1 MGGSVLGLRE
11 AMMRHAA
18 AERTAL
24 ILAESGREIGYA
36 ELLASVEAYASGAEG
51 LERGQFAG
59 ILAPRGPEAIA
70 AFFGL
75 MQAGL
80 CPCFMEPKVAPEAT
94 ADRMNSV
101 GMTLLYEGEA
111 ALAALKRP
119 GRPNEYR
126 PGADDAAMMLFTS
139 GSTGRP
145 KGVVLTHANLAC
157 NARGVLAMTQVSPQ
171 DRLLHVMPLHHTNG
185 VNNQLILPFLAGAT
199 VVLAE
204 RFEADRVPGLIERF
218 GITYMTGV
226 PTMYSRLLP
235 HPAGHAPF
243 PSLRFLRCGSAP
255 ITPELHRE
263 IEAAFGCDLV
273 VSYGLS
279 EATCTSTMNPPGA
292 RRIGSV
298 GKVLEGQQ
306 VKLLR
311 PGTIEEV
318 GAGEEGEICIG
329 GPSLMRGYVGDGVEQ
344 PFDRGWLRS
353 GDLGRFDDAF
363 YLSITGR
370 IKDVIIRGGETL
382 SPALIEGVLTAHEAV
397 QACCVVGGPD
407 ADLGEVPVAFVVVRA
422 GMRVEA
428 AALQAHVAERLKRIY
443 APAAVHFVA
452 ALPEIGVGKVDR
464 KALRERLRPGSSQGR
479 N

>member
-1 MGGSVLGLRE
+1 MGGSVLGLKE
-11 AMMRHAA
+11 AMARHAA
-18 AERTAL
+18 EDRIAL
-24 ILAESGREIGYA
+24 IVAETGREIGYDA
-36 ELLASVEAYASGAEG
+36 LLASIDAYAAGARNLAKG
-51 LERGQFAG
+51 RFAG

-80 CPCFMEPKVAPEAT
+80 CPGFMEPRVAPEVT
-94 ADRMNSV
+94 ADRMASV
-101 GMTLLYEGEA
+101 GMTLLYEGEE
-111 ALAALKRP
+111 ALQALKRP
-119 GRPNEYR
+119 GDSNPYE
-126 PGADDAAMMLFTS
+126 PGPDDAAMMLFTS

-157 NARGVLAMTQVSPQ
+157 NAAGVLAMTGTGPD

-185 VNNQLILPFLAGAT
+185 INNQLIVPFLAGAT

-204 RFEADRVPGLIERF
+204 RFVAEAVPSLIEGY

-226 PTMYSRLLP
+226 PTLYSRLLP
-235 HPAGHAPF
+235 HLAGRVSFPA
-243 PSLRFLRCGSAP
+243 LRFLRCGSAP

-263 IEAAFGCDLV
+263 IEAAFGVDLV

-279 EATCTSTMNPPGA
+279 EATCTSTMNPPGN

-298 GKVLEGQQ
+298 GKVLDGQQ
-306 VKLLR
+306 VKLLK
-311 PGTIEEV
+311 PGTIDEAGE
-318 GAGEEGEICIG
+318 GEEGEICIG

-353 GDLGRFDDAF
+353 GDLGRFDPEG

-370 IKDVIIRGGETL
+370 IKDVIIRGGENL
-382 SPALIEGVLTAHEAV
+382 SPALIEGALVAHEAV
-397 QACCVVGGPD
+397 QACCVVGGPH
-407 ADLGEVPVAFVVVRA
+407 ADLGEVPVAFVVLRSGA
-422 GMRVEA
+422 EA
-428 AALQAHVAERLKRIY
+428 TAEILQTHVSDRLKRIY

-464 KALRERLRPGSSQGR
+464 KALREKLR
-479 N
+479 

>member
-1 MGGSVLGLRE
+1 MLSLRE
-11 AMMRHAA
+11 ALMRHAA
-18 AERTAL
+18 AGRTAL
-24 ILAESGREIGYA
+24 ILAESGREISYA

-51 LERGQFAG
+51 LAKGQFAG

-80 CPCFMEPKVAPEAT
+80 CPCFMEPKVAPEVT
-94 ADRMNSV
+94 ADRMASV

-119 GRPNEYR
+119 GIPSDYR
-126 PGADDAAMMLFTS
+126 PSPDDAAMMLFTS

-157 NARGVLAMTQVSPQ
+157 NAQGVLAMTGVTQD

-185 VNNQLILPFLAGAT
+185 VNNQLIVPFLAGAR

-204 RFEADRVPGLIERF
+204 RFEAERVPGLIETF

-235 HPAGHAPF
+235 HLAGHAPF

-255 ITPELHRE
+255 ITQDLHRE

-306 VKLLR
+306 VKLLG
-311 PGTIEEV
+311 PGTIDEV

-353 GDLGRFDDAF
+353 GDLGRFDEEG

-370 IKDVIIRGGETL
+370 IKDVIIRGGENL
-382 SPALIEGVLTAHEAV
+382 SPALIEGALLSHETV

-407 ADLGEVPVAFVVVRA
+407 VDLGEVPVAFVVLRA
-422 GMRVEA
+422 GMQVQAE
-428 AALQAHVAERLKRIY
+428 ALQAHVVERLKRIY
-443 APAAVHFVA
+443 APAAIHFVT

-464 KALRERLRPGSSQGR
+464 KALRQRLT
-479 N
+479 

>member
-1 MGGSVLGLRE
+1 MLGLRE
-11 AMMRHAA
+11 ALVRHAA
-18 AERTAL
+18 AGRTAL
-24 ILAESGREIGYA
+24 ILAESGRKIGYA
-36 ELLASVEAYASGAEG
+36 ELQASFDAYASGAHA

-80 CPCFMEPKVAPEAT
+80 CPCVMEPKLTPEIT
-94 ADRMNSV
+94 ADRMASV
-101 GMTLLYEGEA
+101 GMRLLYEGEA
-111 ALAALKRP
+111 ALATLKRP
-119 GRPNEYR
+119 GIPSDYQ
-126 PGADDAAMMLFTS
+126 PGPDDAAMMLFTS

-157 NARGVLAMTQVSPQ
+157 NAHGVLAMTGVTPQ

-185 VNNQLILPFLAGAT
+185 VNNQLIVPFLAGAT

-204 RFEADRVPGLIERF
+204 RFEADRVPGLIETF

-235 HPAGHAPF
+235 HLAGRAPF

-263 IEAAFGCDLV
+263 IEAAFGCQLV

-298 GKVLEGQQ
+298 GRVLDGQQ

-329 GPSLMRGYVGDGVEQ
+329 GPTLMRGYVGDGVEQ

-353 GDLGRFDDAF
+353 GDLGRFDSAG

-370 IKDVIIRGGETL
+370 IKDVIIRGGENL
-382 SPALIEGVLTAHEAV
+382 SPALIEGALTAHEAV
-397 QACCVVGGPD
+397 QAACVVGGPD
-407 ADLGEVPVAFVVVRA
+407 ADLGEVPVAFVVLRA
-422 GMRVEA
+422 GMQVEA
-428 AALQAHVAERLKRIY
+428 CALQAHVAERLQRIY
-443 APAAVHFVA
+443 APAAVHFVT

-464 KALRERLRPGSSQGR
+464 KALRERLRLG
-479 N
+479 

>member
-1 MGGSVLGLRE
+1 MLGLRE
-11 AMMRHAA
+11 ALMRHAA

-24 ILAESGREIGYA
+24 ILAESGREIGYG
-36 ELLASVEAYASGAEG
+36 ELLASVETYASGAEG
-51 LERGQFAG
+51 LAKGQFAG

-80 CPCFMEPKVAPEAT
+80 CPCFMEPKIAPEAT
-94 ADRMNSV
+94 ADRMASV
-101 GMTLLYEGEA
+101 GMTLLFEGEA
-111 ALAALKRP
+111 SLAALKRP
-119 GRPNEYR
+119 GIPSDYQ
-126 PGADDAAMMLFTS
+126 PGPDDAAMMLFTS

-157 NARGVLAMTQVSPQ
+157 NAQGVLVMTGVTPD

-185 VNNQLILPFLAGAT
+185 VNNQLIVPFLAGAT

-204 RFEADRVPGLIERF
+204 RFEADKVPGLIETY

-226 PTMYSRLLP
+226 PTLYSRLLP
-235 HPAGHAPF
+235 HLTGRAPF

-255 ITPELHRE
+255 ITQDLHRE

-298 GKVLEGQQ
+298 GQVLTGQQ

-311 PGTIEEV
+311 PGTVEEV

-329 GPSLMRGYVGDGVEQ
+329 GPSLMRFYVGDGVEQ

-353 GDLGRFDDAF
+353 GDLGRFDAEG

-370 IKDVIIRGGETL
+370 IKDVIIRGGENL
-382 SPALIEGVLTAHEAV
+382 SPALIEGALLSHETV

-407 ADLGEVPVAFVVVRA
+407 ADLGEVPVAFVVLRP
-422 GMRVEA
+422 GMLVGAEV
-428 AALQAHVAERLKRIY
+428 LQAHVIERLKRIY
-443 APAAVHFVA
+443 APAAVHFVT

-464 KALRERLRPGSSQGR
+464 KALRERLRPG
-479 N
+479 

>member
-1 MGGSVLGLRE
+1 MLGLRE
-11 AMMRHAA
+11 ALIRHAA
-18 AERTAL
+18 AGRTAL
-24 ILAESGREIGYA
+24 ILAESGREIGYT
-36 ELLASVEAYASGAEG
+36 ELLESVEAYASGAEG
-51 LERGQFAG
+51 LAKGAFAG

-75 MQAGL
+75 MLAGL
-80 CPCFMEPKVAPEAT
+80 CPCFMEPKVAPKAI
-94 ADRMNSV
+94 ADRMASV
-101 GMTLLYEGEA
+101 GMTLLFEGEA

-119 GRPNEYR
+119 GLPNQYK
-126 PGADDAAMMLFTS
+126 PGPDEAAMMLFTS

-145 KGVVLTHANLAC
+145 KGVVLTHANLAW
-157 NARGVLAMTQVSPQ
+157 NAQGVLAMTGVTPE

-185 VNNQLILPFLAGAT
+185 VNNQLIVPFLAGAT

-204 RFEADRVPGLIERF
+204 RFEADRVPGLIETF
-218 GITYMTGV
+218 GISYMTGV

-235 HPAGHAPF
+235 HLAGRAPF

-255 ITPELHRE
+255 ITPDLHRE

-298 GKVLEGQQ
+298 GTVLDGQQ

-311 PGTIEEV
+311 PGTIEEMD
-318 GAGEEGEICIG
+318 AGEEGEVCIA
-329 GPSLMRGYVGDGVEQ
+329 GPTLMRGYVGDGAER

-353 GDLGRFDDAF
+353 GDLGRFDAEG

-382 SPALIEGVLTAHEAV
+382 SPALIESALTEHEAV

-407 ADLGEVPVAFVVVRA
+407 ADLGEVPVAFVVLR
-422 GMRVEA
+422 A
-428 AALQAHVAERLKRIY
+428 AAETTVEMLQAHVTEKLKRIY
-443 APAAVHFVA
+443 APAAVHFVT

-464 KALRERLRPGSSQGR
+464 KALRERLRLG
-479 N
+479 

>member
-1 MGGSVLGLRE
+1 MLGLRE
-11 AMMRHAA
+11 ALVRHAA
-18 AERTAL
+18 AGRTAL
-24 ILAESGREIGYA
+24 ILAESGRKIGYA
-36 ELLASVEAYASGAEG
+36 ELQASVDAYASGAHA

-80 CPCFMEPKVAPEAT
+80 CPCVMEPKLTPEIT
-94 ADRMNSV
+94 ADRMASV
-101 GMTLLYEGEA
+101 GMRLLYEGEA
-111 ALAALKRP
+111 ALATLKRP
-119 GRPNEYR
+119 GIPSDYQ
-126 PGADDAAMMLFTS
+126 PGPDDAAMMLFTS

-157 NARGVLAMTQVSPQ
+157 NAHGVLAMTGVTPQ

-185 VNNQLILPFLAGAT
+185 VNNQLIVPFLAGAT

-204 RFEADRVPGLIERF
+204 RFEADRVPGLIETF

-226 PTMYSRLLP
+226 PTMYLRLLP
-235 HPAGHAPF
+235 HLAGRAPF

-263 IEAAFGCDLV
+263 IEAAFGCQLV

-298 GKVLEGQQ
+298 GRVLDGQQ

-329 GPSLMRGYVGDGVEQ
+329 GPTLMRGYVGDGVEQ

-353 GDLGRFDDAF
+353 GDLGRFDSAG

-370 IKDVIIRGGETL
+370 IKDVIIRGGENL
-382 SPALIEGVLTAHEAV
+382 SPALIEGALTAHEAV
-397 QACCVVGGPD
+397 QAACVVGGPD
-407 ADLGEVPVAFVVVRA
+407 ADLGEVPVAFVVLRA
-422 GMRVEA
+422 GMQVEA
-428 AALQAHVAERLKRIY
+428 CALQAHVAERLQRIY
-443 APAAVHFVA
+443 APAAVHFVT

-464 KALRERLRPGSSQGR
+464 KALRERLRLG
-479 N
+479 

>member
-1 MGGSVLGLRE
+1 MLGLRE
-11 AMMRHAA
+11 ALVRHARA
-18 AERTAL
+18 DRIAL

-36 ELLASVEAYASGAEG
+36 ELLASIEAYAAGAAV
-51 LERGQFAG
+51 LAKGQFAG

-80 CPCFMEPKVAPEAT
+80 CPCFMEPKLTPEVT
-94 ADRMNSV
+94 ADRMASV
-101 GMTLLYEGEA
+101 GMTLLYEGDA
-111 ALAALKRP
+111 ALAALKKPTVP
-119 GRPNEYR
+119 GDDP
-126 PGADDAAMMLFTS
+126 PGPDDAAMMLFTS

-157 NARGVLAMTQVSPQ
+157 NARGVLAMTGVTPE

-185 VNNQLILPFLAGAT
+185 VNNQLIVPFLAGAT

-204 RFEADRVPGLIERF
+204 RFDAEKVPAQIETH
-218 GITYMTGV
+218 GVTYMTGV
-226 PTMYSRLLP
+226 PTLYSRLLP
-235 HPAGHAPF
+235 HVVGRAPF
-243 PSLRFLRCGSAP
+243 PTLRFLRCGSAP

-263 IEAAFGCDLV
+263 IEAAFGVDLV

-279 EATCTSTMNPPGA
+279 EATCTSTMNPPGQ
-292 RRIGSV
+292 RKIGSV
-298 GKVLEGQQ
+298 GKVLDGQQ
-306 VKLLR
+306 IRLLR
-311 PGTIEEV
+311 PGAVEEV

-353 GDLGRFDDAF
+353 GDLGRFDDEG

-370 IKDVIIRGGETL
+370 IKDVIIRGGENL
-382 SPALIEGVLTAHEAV
+382 SPALIEGVLATHEAV

-407 ADLGEVPVAFVVVRA
+407 ADLGEVPVAFVVLRG
-422 GMRVEA
+422 GMQVEA
-428 AALQAHVAERLKRIY
+428 ETLKAHVTERLKRVY
-443 APAAVHFVA
+443 APAAIHFVMT
-452 ALPEIGVGKVDR
+452 LPEIGVGKVDR
-464 KALRERLRPGSSQGR
+464 KTLRERLRLE
-479 N
+479 

>member
-1 MGGSVLGLRE
+1 MIGLRE
-11 AMMRHAA
+11 ALIRHAA
-18 AERTAL
+18 AGRTAL
-24 ILAESGREIGYA
+24 ILAESGREIGYGD
-36 ELLASVEAYASGAEG
+36 LLASIEAYASGAEE
-51 LERGQFAG
+51 LERGQFVG

-80 CPCFMEPKVAPEAT
+80 CPCFMEPKLAPDVT
-94 ADRMNSV
+94 RDRMASV
-101 GMTLLYEGEA
+101 GMTLLYQGEA

-119 GRPNEYR
+119 GLPTDYQ
-126 PGADDAAMMLFTS
+126 PGPDQAAMMLFTS

-145 KGVVLTHANLAC
+145 KGVVLSHANLAC
-157 NARGVLAMTQVSPQ
+157 NARGVLAMTGVTPE
-171 DRLLHVMPLHHTNG
+171 DRLLHMMPLHHTNG
-185 VNNQLILPFLAGAT
+185 VNNQLIVPFLAGAT
-199 VVLAE
+199 VVLVE
-204 RFEADRVPGLIERF
+204 RFEADRVPGLIETF

-226 PTMYSRLLP
+226 PTMYSRLLAP
-235 HPAGHAPF
+235 VAGRAPF

-263 IEAAFGCDLV
+263 IEAAFGCDLI

-298 GKVLEGQQ
+298 GRVLDGQQ
-306 VKLLR
+306 VTLLR
-311 PGTIEEV
+311 PGTIEEI
-318 GAGEEGEICIG
+318 GAGEEGEICIA
-329 GPSLMRGYVGDGVEQ
+329 GPTLMRGYVGDGVEQ

-353 GDLGRFDDAF
+353 GDLGRFDEEG

-370 IKDVIIRGGETL
+370 IKDVIVRGGETL

-407 ADLGEVPVAFVVVRA
+407 ADLGEVPVAFIVLRA
-422 GMRVEA
+422 GMQVEA
-428 AALQAHVAERLKRIY
+428 EALRAHVAERLKRIY
-443 APAAVHFVA
+443 APASVHFVP

-464 KALRERLRPGSSQGR
+464 KALRERLWRA
-479 N
+479 

>member
-1 MGGSVLGLRE
+1 MIGLRE
-11 AMMRHAA
+11 ALMRHAA
-18 AERTAL
+18 AGRTAL

-36 ELLASVEAYASGAEG
+36 ELFASVEAYALGAAG
-51 LERGQFAG
+51 LAKGQFIG

-94 ADRMNSV
+94 ADRMKSV
-101 GMTLLYEGEA
+101 GMTLLYEGEP

-119 GRPNEYR
+119 GIPSDYQ
-126 PGADDAAMMLFTS
+126 PGPDDAAMMLFTS

-157 NARGVLAMTQVSPQ
+157 NAQGVLAMTGVTPE

-185 VNNQLILPFLAGAT
+185 VNNQLIVPFLAGAT
-199 VVLAE
+199 VVLVD
-204 RFEADRVPGLIERF
+204 RFEADRVPDLIETF

-235 HPAGHAPF
+235 HLGGRAPF

-255 ITPELHRE
+255 ITQDLHRE

-279 EATCTSTMNPPGA
+279 EATCTSTMNPPA
-292 RRIGSV
+292 KRKVGSV
-298 GKVLEGQQ
+298 GQVLEGQQ

-311 PGTIEEV
+311 PGTIDEV

-344 PFDRGWLRS
+344 PFDLGWLRS
-353 GDLGRFDDAF
+353 GDLGRFDDEG

-370 IKDVIIRGGETL
+370 IKDVIIRGGENL
-382 SPALIEGVLTAHEAV
+382 SPALIEGALISHEAV

-407 ADLGEVPVAFVVVRA
+407 ADLGEVPVAFVVLWA
-422 GMRVEA
+422 GMTVDA
-428 AALQAHVAERLKRIY
+428 KVLQAHVVERLKRIY

-464 KALRERLRPGSSQGR
+464 KALRERLQGE
-479 N
+479 

>member
-1 MGGSVLGLRE
+1 
-11 AMMRHAA
+11 
-18 AERTAL
+18 
-24 ILAESGREIGYA
+24 
-36 ELLASVEAYASGAEG
+36 
-51 LERGQFAG
+51 
-59 ILAPRGPEAIA
+59 
-70 AFFGL
+70 
-75 MQAGL
+75 
-80 CPCFMEPKVAPEAT
+80 
-94 ADRMNSV
+94 
-101 GMTLLYEGEA
+101 
-111 ALAALKRP
+111 LAALKRP
-119 GRPNEYR
+119 GIPSDYQ
-126 PGADDAAMMLFTS
+126 PGPDDAAMMLFTS

-157 NARGVLAMTQVSPQ
+157 NAQGVLVMTGVTPD

-185 VNNQLILPFLAGAT
+185 VNNQLIVPFLAGAT

-204 RFEADRVPGLIERF
+204 RFEADKVPGLIETY

-226 PTMYSRLLP
+226 PTLYSRLLP
-235 HPAGHAPF
+235 HLTGRAPF

-255 ITPELHRE
+255 ITQDLHRE

-298 GKVLEGQQ
+298 GQVLTGQQ

-311 PGTIEEV
+311 PGTVEEV

-329 GPSLMRGYVGDGVEQ
+329 GPSLMRFYVGDGVEQ

-353 GDLGRFDDAF
+353 GDLGRFDAEG

-370 IKDVIIRGGETL
+370 IKDVIIRGGENL
-382 SPALIEGVLTAHEAV
+382 SPALIEGALLSHETV

-407 ADLGEVPVAFVVVRA
+407 ADLGEVPVAFVVLRP
-422 GMRVEA
+422 GMLVGAEV
-428 AALQAHVAERLKRIY
+428 LQAHVIERLKRIY
-443 APAAVHFVA
+443 APAAVHFVT

-464 KALRERLRPGSSQGR
+464 KALRERLRPG
-479 N
+479 

>member
-1 MGGSVLGLRE
+1 MSASVLGLKE
-11 AMMRHAA
+11 AMARHAA
-18 AERTAL
+18 EDRTAL
-24 ILAESGREIGYA
+24 ILAETGEEIGYA
-36 ELLASVEAYASGAEG
+36 ELSAAIEAYAAGAHE
-51 LERGQFAG
+51 LPRGKFVG
-59 ILAPRGPEAIA
+59 ILASRGPEAIA

-80 CPCFMEPKVAPEAT
+80 CPCFMEPRVAPEVT
-94 ADRMNSV
+94 ADRMDSV
-101 GMTLLYEGEA
+101 GMTLLYDGDEA
-111 ALAALKRP
+111 LLALKESRP
-119 GRPNEYR
+119 AIYQE
-126 PGADDAAMMLFTS
+126 PGPDDAAMMLFTS

-145 KGVVLTHANLAC
+145 KGVVLSHGNLAC
-157 NARGVLAMTQVSPQ
+157 NAAGVLAMTGTGPD

-185 VNNQLILPFLAGAT
+185 VNNQLIVPFLAGAT

-204 RFEADRVPGLIERF
+204 RFIAEDVPDLFEQY

-235 HPAGHAPF
+235 QLAGRTSF

-263 IEAAFGCDLV
+263 IEAAFGVDLV

-279 EATCTSTMNPPGA
+279 EATCTSTMNPPGN

-298 GKVLEGQQ
+298 GKVLDGQQ
-306 VKLLR
+306 VKLFK
-311 PGTIEEV
+311 PGTIEEA

-329 GPSLMRGYVGDGVEQ
+329 GPSLMMGYVGDGVEQ

-353 GDLGRFDDAF
+353 GDLGRFDDEG

-370 IKDVIIRGGETL
+370 IKDVIIRGGENL
-382 SPALIEGVLTAHEAV
+382 SPALIEGALVAHEAV
-397 QACCVVGGPD
+397 QACCVVGGPH
-407 ADLGEVPVAFVVVRA
+407 ADLGEVPVAFVVLRA
-422 GMRVEA
+422 GWDVTETV
-428 AALQAHVAERLKRIY
+428 LQAHVSERLKRIY

-464 KALRERLRPGSSQGR
+464 KALRERLR
-479 N
+479 

>member
-1 MGGSVLGLRE
+1 MLGLQE
-11 AMMRHAA
+11 ALIRHAA
-18 AERTAL
+18 AGRTAL

-51 LERGQFAG
+51 LAKGQFAG

-111 ALAALKRP
+111 ALAALKKP
-119 GRPNEYR
+119 GRSNEYR
-126 PGADDAAMMLFTS
+126 PGADEAAMMLFTS

-157 NARGVLAMTQVSPQ
+157 NARGVLAMTQVTPE

-185 VNNQLILPFLAGAT
+185 VNNQLIVPFLAGAT
-199 VVLAE
+199 VVLVE
-204 RFEADRVPGLIERF
+204 RFEADRVPGLIETHR
-218 GITYMTGV
+218 ITYMTGV

-235 HPAGHAPF
+235 HLAGRAPF
-243 PSLRFLRCGSAP
+243 PTLRFLRCGSAP
-255 ITPELHRE
+255 ITQDLHRE
-263 IEAAFGCDLV
+263 IEAAFGCELV

-311 PGTIEEV
+311 PGTVEEV
-318 GAGEEGEICIG
+318 GAGEDGEICIG
-329 GPSLMRGYVGDGVEQ
+329 GPSLMRGYVGDGALQ

-353 GDLGRFDDAF
+353 GDLGRFDAEG
-363 YLSITGR
+363 YLAITGR
-370 IKDVIIRGGETL
+370 IKDVIIRGGENL
-382 SPALIEGVLTAHEAV
+382 SPALIEGALIAHEAV
-397 QACCVVGGPD
+397 QTCCVVGGPD
-407 ADLGEVPVAFVVVRA
+407 ADLGEVPVAFVVLRA
-422 GMRVEA
+422 GAEIA
-428 AALQAHVAERLKRIY
+428 AEALQAHVVERLKRIY
-443 APAAVHFVA
+443 APAAVHFVT

-464 KALRERLRPGSSQGR
+464 KALRERLREV
-479 N
+479 

>member
-1 MGGSVLGLRE
+1 MLSLRE
-11 AMMRHAA
+11 ALMRHAA
-18 AERTAL
+18 AGRTAL
-24 ILAESGREIGYA
+24 ILAENGREIGYG
-36 ELLASVEAYASGAEG
+36 ELLASIEAYASGAEG
-51 LERGQFAG
+51 LAKGQFAG

-75 MQAGL
+75 MLAGL

-94 ADRMNSV
+94 AERMASV
-101 GMTLLYEGEA
+101 GMTLLYDGEA

-119 GRPNEYR
+119 GIPSVYQ
-126 PGADDAAMMLFTS
+126 PGPDDAAMMLFTS

-157 NARGVLAMTQVSPQ
+157 NARGVLAMTGVTPD

-185 VNNQLILPFLAGAT
+185 VNNQLIVPFLAGAA

-204 RFEADRVPGLIERF
+204 RFEADRVPGLIESF
-218 GITYMTGV
+218 GVTYMTGV

-235 HPAGHAPF
+235 HLAGRAPF

-255 ITPELHRE
+255 ITPDLHRE

-298 GKVLEGQQ
+298 GQVLEGQQ

-329 GPSLMRGYVGDGVEQ
+329 GPSLMRGYVGDGALQ

-353 GDLGRFDDAF
+353 GDLGRFDAQG
-363 YLSITGR
+363 YLSVTGR
-370 IKDVIIRGGETL
+370 IKDVIIRGGENL
-382 SPALIEGVLTAHEAV
+382 SPALIEGALLSHGTV

-407 ADLGEVPVAFVVVRA
+407 ADLGEVPVAFVVLRA
-422 GMRVEA
+422 GMLVEA
-428 AALQAHVAERLKRIY
+428 EALQAHVVERLKRIY
-443 APAAVHFVA
+443 APAAIHFVG

-464 KALRERLRPGSSQGR
+464 KALRQRLT
-479 N
+479 